1 MIIKKKKDLTV
12 SRLQKP
18 RFGKL
23 QRTLRERRG
32 LSLRDLAIEAGVD
45 RSYIYQ
51 IETGKVGVPA
61 GRISMAI
68 ARALDSLELQE
79 LAEWSLVRELHLIEA
94 QRLQSYLDMPAQLRA
109 ELGIKDA
116 EVNQIK
122 DTTLD
127 MLSKFLAATERR
139 EKPSERKRLGPTEAK
154 KQRLIASLGHCVAAY
169 STVKCACR

>member
-1 MIIKKKKDLTV
+1 MKSEKETV
-12 SRLQKP
+12 WRLQKP

-51 IETGKVGVPA
+51 IETGKVGVPS

-79 LAEWSLVRELHLIEA
+79 LAEWSFVRELQLVEA

-109 ELGIKDA
+109 ELGITDA
-116 EVNQIK
+116 EVKQIENM
-122 DTTLD
+122 TLN
-127 MLSKFLAATERR
+127 MFSKFLGATKRR
-139 EKPSERKRLGPTEAK
+139 QKPSEEKRLGPAEAK
-154 KQRLIASLGHCVAAY
+154 KFL
-169 STVKCACR
+169 KNF